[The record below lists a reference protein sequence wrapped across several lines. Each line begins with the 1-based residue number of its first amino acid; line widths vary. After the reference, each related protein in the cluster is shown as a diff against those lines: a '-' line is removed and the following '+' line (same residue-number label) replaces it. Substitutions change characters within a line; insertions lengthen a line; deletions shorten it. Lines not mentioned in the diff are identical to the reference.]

1 MSFEL
6 FNSITGPQPPPKSAP
21 AGNNHV
27 YADSA
32 ALKTGKTSF
41 AEALNKKI
49 QKTSPSGAAA
59 GFTAIAAN
67 TTQGNIVNTGN
78 PLDMAIQGQGYF
90 VLSDG
95 SKNIYT
101 RTGSFA
107 VDANHNLIDPATG
120 YKVQRIGSI
129 GINEG
134 FQSVSN
140 NNITIPYN
148 AKIPAKATSMITVVG
163 NLRADTRPG
172 TLQDNTT
179 KTNVTVYDS
188 KSQPHNFSLAF
199 VRTNSPNTWDM
210 LLTSAATDV
219 KRINGIQFDADN
231 GSFKGL
237 ASSAETAEF
246 EVTFRDKSTQ
256 TIGISMGTPGKFN
269 GLTQFIGNST
279 VLARQQDGY
288 QAGTV
293 SSVSVNN
300 KGVLVG
306 HFSNGIKKNI
316 AALQLAVFQNNS
328 DRPTITQA
336 MTAGA
341 GSIHTGALEK
351 SNTDVENEFVNMIH
365 AQNGF
370 ATNAGTIRAAND
382 ILREIGTLM

>member
-6 FNSITGPQPPPKSAP
+6 FNSVTGPQPPPKSAP
-21 AGNNHV
+21 AGNNQAC
-27 YADSA
+27 ADPA
-32 ALKTGKTSF
+32 TLKTGKISF

-49 QKTSPSGAAA
+49 QKTSLSGTAA
-59 GFTAIAAN
+59 I
-67 TTQGNIVNTGN
+67 INTGN
-78 PLDMAIQGQGYF
+78 PLDMAIQGQGFF

-101 RTGSFA
+101 RTGAFA

-129 GINEG
+129 GVNEG

-148 AKIPAKATSMITVVG
+148 TQIPAKATSMITLAG
-163 NLRADTRPG
+163 NLRADT
-172 TLQDNTT
+172 LSDNTT

-188 KSQPHNFSLAF
+188 KGQPHNFSLEFA
-199 VRTNSPNTWDM
+199 RTNSPNTWDM
-210 LLTSAATDV
+210 LLTSAVTDT

-237 ASSAETAEF
+237 ASSAETTEF
-246 EVTFRDKSTQ
+246 EVTFADGSSQ
-256 TIGISMGTPGKFN
+256 TIGISIGTPGKFN
-269 GLTQFIGNST
+269 GLTQFPGNST

-288 QAGTV
+288 QTGTL
-293 SSVSVNN
+293 SNLLVNN
-300 KGVLVG
+300 EGVLVG
-306 HFSNGIKKNI
+306 HFSNGIEKNI

-328 DRPTITQA
+328 DQPTITQA

-351 SNTDVENEFVNMIH
+351 SNTDVENDFVNMIH

-382 ILREIGTLM
+382 VLREIGTLI